1 MKVSKKNILVLFG
14 FLVLVFILGLYF
26 YYSNFNKAIDDSKI
40 RHQLYSL
47 ENVGWKSK
55 KYEQKVDDIYFVAT
69 EVPIQ
74 YYILK
79 NEGTQNLFNVDSIY
93 QANKTERIYEFTF
106 QQEKEKDLLKEEYTK
121 TSYEDGVKYLSFSM
135 EKDFYVV
142 TSKNDT
148 IPCSGV
154 TYERNFK
161 IAPFQK
167 VMVYFSGID
176 PEEKVQ
182 LVYNDILFQK
192 GLLKFK
198 FKDTYKKIAQ

>member
-1 MKVSKKNILVLFG
+1 MKVSKKIIVIIFST
-14 FLVLVFILGLYF
+14 LVLVFCLGLYF
-26 YYSNFNKAIDDSKI
+26 YYSNFNKVVDDSEI

-55 KYEQKVDDIYFVAT
+55 KHEQKIGEISFVAT

-79 NEGTQNLFNVDSIY
+79 NEGKKNLFNVDSIY

-121 TSYEDGVKYLSFSM
+121 TSYEDGVKYLSFSIQ
-135 EKDFYVV
+135 KDFYLV
-142 TSKNDT
+142 TSKKDT

-167 VMVYFSGID
+167 VLVYFSGID
-176 PEEKVQ
+176 PKEKIQ